1 MNLRLDYTPDATDL
15 ARIARAA
22 QYRASEAQIRRRVK
36 QALRARDFA
45 TVKALGE
52 QLRSLQ
58 AAAING

>member
-1 MNLRLDYTPDATDL
+1 MKIALDLTPDATDL

-22 QYRASEAQIRRRVK
+22 QYQASERALAKRVRAAVKARRWSEVR
-36 QALRARDFA
+36 
-45 TVKALGE
+45 ALGE